1 MGSITFNVI
10 EPMLDRNRN
19 SSIESTNEASLFK
32 NSQTKK
38 WQKRKHSFPLYIF
51 HL

>member
-10 EPMLDRNRN
+10 EPMLDRN
-19 SSIESTNEASLFK
+19 SSIESTNEASSFK